1 MFSRKEVIGQGL
13 NYDEKV
19 ELADEE
25 SKEILLKMN
34 LMMRTLGFDD
44 D

>member
-1 MFSRKEVIGQGL
+1 MFSRREVIGHGL
-13 NYDEKV
+13 YCEKKV

-34 LMMRTLGFDD
+34 LMMRTSGFDD

>member
-1 MFSRKEVIGQGL
+1 MFSRKEVIGHDL
-13 NYDEKV
+13 DCEEKV